1 MSVVRTFETE
11 NGDMSR
17 NPLSPKRRCFRAR
30 HQYNGAQ
37 PTLVHSRDD
46 IQKETTLSGTLSS
59 EGPDE
64 INQEQ
69 FEQLLNWLDPNRD
82 KAGAK
87 YESIRKRL
95 IKLFVCGGCSVAEDL
110 ADKTINRVARKL
122 PEFRATYVGEPGRYF
137 YGVAK
142 LIRLEWS
149 RKERPPTVFPPAAA
163 PTDEDEDKE
172 RNYRCLQK
180 CMASL
185 PAADRDLVLGYY
197 AEEKHAKID
206 HRKKLADQLGIGMN
220 ALRIRLYRIRAALQE
235 CVDQC
240 CRDEMKQNESGSHS

>member
-1 MSVVRTFETE
+1 MFSEFPTYRL
-11 NGDMSR
+11 MSR
-17 NPLSPKRRCFRAR
+17 NAQSSKRCGRVLGFRAR

-37 PTLVHSRDD
+37 PTLVYSRDD
-46 IQKETTLSGTLSS
+46 IQKETTLSATPSK

-69 FEQLLNWLDPNRD
+69 FEQLLSWLDPDRE

-95 IKLFVCGGCSVAEDL
+95 IKLFVCSGCNVAEDL

-122 PEFRATYVGEPGRYF
+122 PEFRATYVGEPGHYF

-142 LIRLEWS
+142 HIRLEWS
-149 RKERPPTVFPPAAA
+149 RKRRPPAVLPPAAA
-163 PTDEDEDKE
+163 PPKRTKTK
-172 RNYRCLQK
+172 NATTGVYKNAWPHSLQ
-180 CMASL
+180 
-185 PAADRDLVLGYY
+185 ADHDLVLGYY

-206 HRKKLADQLGIGMN
+206 HRKKLAEQLGVGMN
-220 ALRIRLYRIRAALQE
+220 ALRHEALSDP
-235 CVDQC
+235 CSFT
-240 CRDEMKQNESGSHS
+240 EMCG